1 MEKTITISGKK
12 VKFASTA
19 GTLRRYR
26 HLFHRDLM
34 IDAQKLVKSTQ
45 IGEMDVDAL
54 EIFEAL
60 AYTMAK
66 QADPSIPDDPDEWL
80 DGFDTFSV
88 YEVMPD
94 LIALWVGSVAPMEE
108 SKKNNEQQ
116 RED

>member
-1 MEKTITISGKK
+1 MEKTLNISGKS
-12 VKFASTA
+12 VKFVSTA

-26 HLFHRDLM
+26 HKFHRDLM
-34 IDAQKLVKSTQ
+34 VDAQKLVKAAQ
-45 IGEMDVDAL
+45 IGEMDVDTL
-54 EIFEAL
+54 EIFESL

-88 YEVMPD
+88 YEVMPE

-108 SKKNNEQQ
+108 SKKNNE
-116 RED
+116 